1 MTMTQFS
8 IRAGSAFLA
17 LSASLVTLTAADA
30 ADLPPIYETPLF
42 ERAPELQ
49 PVEIGTGWYLRGDVG
64 YAFSSDE
71 NHSINRR
78 YLVGE
83 GYSVGTVD
91 ESIEGKLSVGAG
103 IGYRINDWLRADA
116 TAEWL
121 GSADV
126 ESSKGTPCDVTLR
139 IADANAPSGYVYVPR
154 EDTCSEKS
162 VLDTDVYNYM
172 VNAYADLGTV
182 VGFTP
187 YIGAGLGV
195 ANVQSTVKAD
205 RLCNERQNFDIAGSE
220 RVRRQSYPE
229 AGRSRRLDLAALL
242 LADGRC
248 RLPGHQ
254 ESDGGCRLPLSRSP
268 GIHGFRQDLRRWLRH
283 PSDPCGRALFALV
296 GSRSHAHSSSFRAAG
311 HRSAVF
317 AFGGKTHLVLKHPRK
332 DKARCHGTVA

>member
-17 LSASLVTLTAADA
+17 LSASLVTLTAPDA

-205 RLCNERQNFDIAGSE
+205 RLCNERQNFDIAC
-220 RVRRQSYPE
+220 P
-229 AGRSRRLDLAALL
+229 
-242 LADGRC
+242 
-248 RLPGHQ
+248 
-254 ESDGGCRLPLSRSP
+254 
-268 GIHGFRQDLRRWLRH
+268 
-283 PSDPCGRALFALV
+283 
-296 GSRSHAHSSSFRAAG
+296 
-311 HRSAVF
+311 RSADLSEFGVSHTQKLEDHDDSTWQLSYSLMAGVGYQATKNLTVDVGYRYLAVPEYT
-317 AFGGKTHLVLKHPRK
+317 AFGKTFDDGFDIHQIRAGVRYSLW
-332 DKARCHGTVA
+332 